1 MSGWLPVVKSGHK
14 PVIAGVRIIHMSKIV
29 IITGAGSGM
38 GREICRYFAER
49 GWAVGAADISYARAQ
64 KTVEDISPLHPLML
78 AIGVD
83 IRACGEVKN
92 MLDVCVKRFDR
103 IDALVNNAGITDKQH
118 RRILDTPYKMWQ
130 DIISTNVTGSYT
142 CLKECAEVMGKQG
155 GGNIVNITSLLGQ
168 RGYAR
173 VGDAAYGISK
183 AALEM
188 LTECAAL
195 ELAESNINVNS
206 AYPGVKVNT
215 GFFDDLDADERQEL
229 AGPGIMNELVY
240 LLCMLEPGEL
250 NGKSICV
257 QNWKEAPRLQAL
269 FRKYFHGGANERTV

>member
-1 MSGWLPVVKSGHK
+1 MN
-14 PVIAGVRIIHMSKIV
+14 KIV

-38 GREICRYFAER
+38 GRELCRYFVER

-64 KTVEDISPLHPLML
+64 KTVAELSTLNPHLL

-83 IRACGEVKN
+83 IRSPGEVKN
-92 MLDVCVKRFDR
+92 MLDACIKLFGRV
-103 IDALVNNAGITDKQH
+103 DALVNNAGITDKQH
-118 RRILDTPYKMWQ
+118 RRILELPYKMWQ
-130 DIISTNVTGSYT
+130 DIISTNVTGSYI
-142 CLKECAEVMGKQG
+142 CLKECAKFMGKQG

-168 RGYAR
+168 KGHAQ

-195 ELAESNINVNS
+195 ELADSNINVNS

-215 GFFDDLDADERQEL
+215 GFFDYLDSDERKEL
-229 AGPGIMNELVY
+229 VEPGIMNELVY
-240 LLCMLEPGEL
+240 LLCILGPGEL
-250 NGKSICV
+250 SGQSICV
-257 QNWKEAPRLQAL
+257 QNWKEIPQLKAL
-269 FRKYFHGGANERTV
+269 FRKHLHGEANERTV